1 MTSQEE
7 GEDPRQEVLL
17 TLGGMEGGEGL
28 MRVLPQV
35 EKKGETY
42 SLGILLQDER
52 GTGEWIQLRDRE
64 QTHLN
69 QSEAGTKVP
78 AVTKMG
84 VEHPEVS
91 QDKVQPRPQ
100 GGERTHPDISKIL
113 QTAAGTL
120 RWVKPHPQ
128 RL

>member
-1 MTSQEE
+1 
-7 GEDPRQEVLL
+7 
-17 TLGGMEGGEGL
+17 
-28 MRVLPQV
+28 MRVLPQM

-84 VEHPEVS
+84 VEHPEVG
-91 QDKVQPRPQ
+91 QDKVQHRHQ

-113 QTAAGTL
+113 QTAAGALQWT
-120 RWVKPHPQ
+120 K

>member
-1 MTSQEE
+1 
-7 GEDPRQEVLL
+7 
-17 TLGGMEGGEGL
+17 MEGGEGL
-28 MRVLPQV
+28 MGVLPQV

-78 AVTKMG
+78 AVTKTG
-84 VEHPEVS
+84 VEHPKVG
-91 QDKVQPRPQ
+91 QDKVQHRHQ
-100 GGERTHPDISKIL
+100 EGDMSHLDLSKIL
-113 QTAAGTL
+113 PTAARAL
-120 RWVKPHPQ
+120 R
-128 RL
+128 